1 MKILNKLT
9 IKHLKMNKK
18 RTVVT
23 IIGVLLSTALM
34 VGIGLLFS
42 TVRDFAIRDIIKYN
56 GSHHVQIYDL
66 SYEKVKQINNNV
78 NIKEIAFEKGIG
90 FAYFKESKELYKPYF
105 YVNSVNEVF
114 LETLKLKEGRLPK
127 NSNEVVIPEHILS
140 SYNYQIGDTL
150 DLELGYRYHA
160 GAPIDNNDE
169 YYHMGYDSEEETLII
184 ETSQKYTIVGIIERS
199 YHESYSA
206 PGYEIYTKLENIKDD
221 DLVNVFITY
230 RKISKVYDKTETL
243 VKSLN
248 IDLTNVDYND
258 ALISMYG
265 ENKYSNVNNAMVK
278 IITIVLSLI
287 AVGCI
292 MVIYNSFA
300 ISVIERKKQFGLFS
314 SIGATKYQLRKMV
327 FYEAFIVGIIGIP
340 LGLLSG
346 FFGIWVVLQITNNLL
361 SDVFMM
367 DLELA
372 VYPLFVIIPI
382 IFMIVV
388 IIFSAFLPARRASK
402 ITPIEAIRL
411 NDDIKIKGKK
421 VKTSKLTR
429 KVFGIEGEI
438 SLKNMKRNKRKY
450 RITII
455 SLFISI
461 VLFISFSSL
470 LTYVTI
476 GTTRFFNDIDF
487 DIYVEVNDPDK
498 TLLNKTIN
506 DIINTSEVDKYTIF
520 RGKDYMTNGISDKD
534 YHKDYQPILDNN
546 NQNNIGKGEVIDEL
560 KPVMIITM
568 DNKNYKAYLKELGLK
583 EERPIFINSFAA
595 VDYSNGSRKVYQ
607 GKLLKSKDDR
617 EIPICNM
624 IDISNYDDIKC
635 DKVIDNIY
643 ETTKLPF
650 GFSFLTEL
658 SQPII
663 VVSETYFNELITT
676 NLIEV
681 TDPNYIILIKAKEY
695 KQLDKKLN
703 DYVNEYKL
711 GTLNYFN
718 IKEQS
723 KMIRNITLVIK
734 ILFYGFISLVTLIGV
749 TSVFNTI
756 NTSIA
761 LRRREF
767 AVLRSMGIT
776 PKGFNRLLQF
786 ETLIVGL
793 KALFYAL
800 PVSLGIIYL
809 INRGVNEMVSFSNM
823 MIPWSSIL
831 FAVIGDF
838 VIVSITMWYATK
850 KIKKEN
856 ILEAIREENI

>member
-160 GAPIDNNDE
+160 GAPVDNNDE

-340 LGLLSG
+340 L
-346 FFGIWVVLQITNNLL
+346 
-361 SDVFMM
+361 
-367 DLELA
+367 
-372 VYPLFVIIPI
+372 VIIW
-382 IFMIVV
+382 F
-388 IIFSAFLPARRASK
+388 
-402 ITPIEAIRL
+402 
-411 NDDIKIKGKK
+411 
-421 VKTSKLTR
+421 
-429 KVFGIEGEI
+429 
-438 SLKNMKRNKRKY
+438 
-450 RITII
+450 
-455 SLFISI
+455 
-461 VLFISFSSL
+461 
-470 LTYVTI
+470 
-476 GTTRFFNDIDF
+476 
-487 DIYVEVNDPDK
+487 
-498 TLLNKTIN
+498 LLNMGC
-506 DIINTSEVDKYTIF
+506 F
-520 RGKDYMTNGISDKD
+520 TN
-534 YHKDYQPILDNN
+534 Y
-546 NQNNIGKGEVIDEL
+546 
-560 KPVMIITM
+560 
-568 DNKNYKAYLKELGLK
+568 
-583 EERPIFINSFAA
+583 
-595 VDYSNGSRKVYQ
+595 
-607 GKLLKSKDDR
+607 
-617 EIPICNM
+617 
-624 IDISNYDDIKC
+624 
-635 DKVIDNIY
+635 
-643 ETTKLPF
+643 
-650 GFSFLTEL
+650 
-658 SQPII
+658 
-663 VVSETYFNELITT
+663 
-676 NLIEV
+676 
-681 TDPNYIILIKAKEY
+681 
-695 KQLDKKLN
+695 
-703 DYVNEYKL
+703 
-711 GTLNYFN
+711 
-718 IKEQS
+718 
-723 KMIRNITLVIK
+723 
-734 ILFYGFISLVTLIGV
+734 
-749 TSVFNTI
+749 
-756 NTSIA
+756 
-761 LRRREF
+761 
-767 AVLRSMGIT
+767 
-776 PKGFNRLLQF
+776 
-786 ETLIVGL
+786 
-793 KALFYAL
+793 
-800 PVSLGIIYL
+800 
-809 INRGVNEMVSFSNM
+809 
-823 MIPWSSIL
+823 
-831 FAVIGDF
+831 
-838 VIVSITMWYATK
+838 
-850 KIKKEN
+850 
-856 ILEAIREENI
+856 

>member
-1 MKILNKLT
+1 
-9 IKHLKMNKK
+9 
-18 RTVVT
+18 
-23 IIGVLLSTALM
+23 
-34 VGIGLLFS
+34 
-42 TVRDFAIRDIIKYN
+42 
-56 GSHHVQIYDL
+56 
-66 SYEKVKQINNNV
+66 
-78 NIKEIAFEKGIG
+78 
-90 FAYFKESKELYKPYF
+90 
-105 YVNSVNEVF
+105 
-114 LETLKLKEGRLPK
+114 
-127 NSNEVVIPEHILS
+127 
-140 SYNYQIGDTL
+140 
-150 DLELGYRYHA
+150 
-160 GAPIDNNDE
+160 
-169 YYHMGYDSEEETLII
+169 
-184 ETSQKYTIVGIIERS
+184 
-199 YHESYSA
+199 
-206 PGYEIYTKLENIKDD
+206 
-221 DLVNVFITY
+221 
-230 RKISKVYDKTETL
+230 
-243 VKSLN
+243 
-248 IDLTNVDYND
+248 
-258 ALISMYG
+258 
-265 ENKYSNVNNAMVK
+265 
-278 IITIVLSLI
+278 
-287 AVGCI
+287 

-300 ISVIERKKQFGLFS
+300 ISVIERKNNLVLFS

-461 VLFISFSSL
+461 VLFIPFSSL

-476 GTTRFFNDIDF
+476 GTTRFFNDVDF

-595 VDYSNGSRKVYQ
+595 VDYRNGSRKVYQ
-607 GKLLKSKDDR
+607 GKL
-617 EIPICNM
+617 
-624 IDISNYDDIKC
+624 
-635 DKVIDNIY
+635 
-643 ETTKLPF
+643 
-650 GFSFLTEL
+650 
-658 SQPII
+658 
-663 VVSETYFNELITT
+663 
-676 NLIEV
+676 
-681 TDPNYIILIKAKEY
+681 
-695 KQLDKKLN
+695 
-703 DYVNEYKL
+703 
-711 GTLNYFN
+711 
-718 IKEQS
+718 
-723 KMIRNITLVIK
+723 
-734 ILFYGFISLVTLIGV
+734 
-749 TSVFNTI
+749 
-756 NTSIA
+756 
-761 LRRREF
+761 
-767 AVLRSMGIT
+767 
-776 PKGFNRLLQF
+776 
-786 ETLIVGL
+786 
-793 KALFYAL
+793 
-800 PVSLGIIYL
+800 
-809 INRGVNEMVSFSNM
+809 
-823 MIPWSSIL
+823 
-831 FAVIGDF
+831 
-838 VIVSITMWYATK
+838 
-850 KIKKEN
+850 
-856 ILEAIREENI
+856 